1 MLLLDTK
8 GQKVKSTAR
17 HIDEFLTRVQG
28 DTQDPLRS
36 RKNLTELFKWLT
48 EAFDIH
54 ARHPEIWSEKFMDG
68 GKGAKWQE
76 LQLVGSMVGVAFA
89 LAASPKDV
97 EKRIDQN
104 ADDILIATSS
114 DAWGRIENAQT
125 KTQWDYI
132 GRIAKG
138 VLTLLKLDPNEASKA
153 VRDRFGSSGYES
165 LMAAILSEEG
175 R

>member
-1 MLLLDTK
+1 
-8 GQKVKSTAR
+8 
-17 HIDEFLTRVQG
+17 
-28 DTQDPLRS
+28 
-36 RKNLTELFKWLT
+36 
-48 EAFDIH
+48 
-54 ARHPEIWSEKFMDG
+54 MDG

-89 LAASPKDV
+89 LASSPHDV
-97 EKRIDQN
+97 ENRIDQN

-132 GRIAKG
+132 ARIAKG

-165 LMAAILSEEG
+165 LIDAILSEEG